1 MAVVRPPSILVIAA
15 HPDDAE
21 IGMGGTIAKLVEQ
34 GHRLTLLDLTNGEPT
49 PMGTP
54 ERRKAESEAAARVLG
69 VHRRVT
75 LPLPNRYLTDTVE
88 NRVAVAEVIR
98 EVRPELLFIP
108 YWVDAHP
115 DHVAAERLG
124 EAARFYAKLTKT
136 EMRGEPHYPGRVL
149 HFFST
154 HYRLHVPPAF
164 IMDITDQ
171 IERKMEAVACYRSQF
186 NEERGNLANLD
197 TIRAVARY
205 WGTRLR
211 RPYGEPFASKEEIG
225 LQGLGDLV

>member
-1 MAVVRPPSILVIAA
+1 VAGVRPPSILVIAA

-69 VHRRVT
+69 VHRRVM
-75 LPLPNRYLTDTVE
+75 LPLPNRYLMDTVE

-136 EMRGEPHYPGRVL
+136 EMRGEPHYPSRVL